1 MEINRM
7 VTTNSQTGPG
17 KAKKATGSIAHAAEI
32 LVCLS
37 NDVHKVS
44 DIARQCNFGKSTVHR
59 VLKLLEQSQLVVQD
73 TINRRYYISLLISR
87 LASNAISTHKRLI
100 TYADCEMQ
108 RLASISEETV
118 ALDIM
123 SGMQCVSIHEVPSYH
138 NLRVT
143 QESRRLG
150 TPYPTLYA
158 GASVKVLLAQID
170 KNRLDLLLDILKINP
185 VNEPKVADKDR
196 VKADLQDILKKG
208 YAVSH
213 GERNPGVICV
223 AAPVFKYILPVGLS
237 VVGPEILLKSRVK
250 EVIGELKISAER
262 ISHNIEGRFGSLY

>member
-1 MEINRM
+1 M
-7 VTTNSQTGPG
+7 VTVNPKARPG
-17 KAKKATGSIAHAAEI
+17 EPKKATGSIAHAAAI

-73 TINRRYYISLLISR
+73 TINRRYYISMMISR
-87 LASNAISTHKRLI
+87 LASNAIATHKRLI
-100 TYADCEMQ
+100 TYADTEMQ

-123 SGMQCVSIHEVPSYH
+123 SGMQCISLHEIPSQH

-150 TPYPTLYA
+150 TPYPSLYA
-158 GASVKVLLAQID
+158 GASVKVLLAQMD
-170 KNRLDLLLDILKINP
+170 KSRLNMLLEIFKINP
-185 VNEPKVADKDR
+185 VNESKVADKNQ
-196 VKADLQDILKKG
+196 VWAELQDILKKG
-208 YAVSH
+208 YTASRA
-213 GERNPGVICV
+213 ERLPGVICIS
-223 AAPVFKYILPVGLS
+223 APVLKYILPVGLS
-237 VVGPEILLKSRVK
+237 VIGPEIRLQKRMK
-250 EVIGELKISAER
+250 EVINELKISAEH
-262 ISHNIEGRFGSLY
+262 ISRSIEGRFGSLS